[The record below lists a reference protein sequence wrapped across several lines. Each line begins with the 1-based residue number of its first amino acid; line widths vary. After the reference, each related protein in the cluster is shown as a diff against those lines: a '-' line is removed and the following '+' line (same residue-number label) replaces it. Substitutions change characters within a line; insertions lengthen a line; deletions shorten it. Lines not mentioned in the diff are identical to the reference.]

1 MFHLSDRE
9 LYLLGQPTRN
19 ETLALVGWMALN
31 NIFGFTTSHV
41 CGSRELPPAHVAHWV
56 GCLRG
61 LKGSDKVNRA
71 AEQNVLPNERR
82 KVLVRRAHGQLATG
96 AH

>member
-1 MFHLSDRE
+1 MFGISDRE
-9 LYLLGQPTRN
+9 LHLLGHPTRN

-31 NIFGFTTSHV
+31 NIFGFTTNHV
-41 CGSRELPPAHVAHWV
+41 CSERELPPDYVAHWV

-71 AEQNVLPNERR
+71 AVQQVLPNSRR
-82 KVLVRRAHGQLATG
+82 KIVVRKAQYGLATG
-96 AH
+96 TH